1 MTDGQMIDGGL
12 HHLHLLMD
20 NTTGRTTGNFDNG
33 NFTLLQ
39 KLDGQTNKKNASQL
53 TEMGVI
59 QK

>member
-39 KLDGQTNKKNASQL
+39 KLDGQTN
-53 TEMGVI
+53 
-59 QK
+59 